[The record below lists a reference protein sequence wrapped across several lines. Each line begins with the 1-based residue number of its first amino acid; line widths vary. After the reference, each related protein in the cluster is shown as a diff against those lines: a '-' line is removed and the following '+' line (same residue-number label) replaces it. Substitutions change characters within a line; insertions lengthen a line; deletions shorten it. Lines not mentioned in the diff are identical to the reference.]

1 MLASSTKKSDFRF
14 FDYSSCIKMNGWSML
29 SYDEWRVIIENTDLT
44 VKDAFALALTCK
56 AMKDIVLGS
65 GNDPGPRNVLL
76 ATKLPFRYLF
86 WRGMWE
92 PAHIKLR
99 KEKPT
104 AKLLSKELQSFPL
117 THLDTPES
125 AEFLMAI
132 GTRHSDLL
140 PALLELCIAGF
151 EDGTALNV
159 LFDTF
164 DLTESIAGIIPQ
176 IVGNH
181 RLARNKRSTKRWAF
195 FVERVFDVPEYQS
208 LVDLRLACDMTVS
221 VFEKLL
227 RQGLVY
233 PDMQVESNDETI
245 RSNGLGNLQHI
256 LAVVL
261 ISCNAVEKLE
271 MLVEHGQDPN
281 AEVVSNVNL
290 LTTAIE
296 WGGLRYI
303 DVALQT
309 PGLDVNAVDCY
320 GLNPILRSA
329 KNWFCDATELLAQDM
344 RVDFNVQDAQ
354 GNTPLHL
361 MLTKHSNITSLCLQA
376 ILNRPDLD
384 FTTVNNEGLTAY
396 EFWLQ
401 VQNSSGQ
408 AAHLEGFSDFTWVEL
423 FRPGTTAEA
432 FRQAVLAGR
441 LPNAQNFEW
450 IVANQ

>member
-1 MLASSTKKSDFRF
+1 MVDWST
-14 FDYSSCIKMNGWSML
+14 L
-29 SYDEWRVIIENTDLT
+29 SYDEWRVIIENTDLA
-44 VKDAFALALTCK
+44 VKDALALALTCK

-65 GNDPGPRNVLL
+65 GNDSGPRNVLL
-76 ATKLPFRYLF
+76 ATKLPFRDLF

-92 PAHIKLR
+92 PARIKLR

-104 AKLLSKELQSFPL
+104 AKLLSKELQSFPM
-117 THLDTPES
+117 TNLDTPES
-125 AEFLMAI
+125 AEFLTAI
-132 GTRHSDLL
+132 GTQHSDLL
-140 PALLELCIAGF
+140 PELLKLCIANF

-164 DLTESIAGIIPQ
+164 DLTESIAGIMCQ
-176 IVGNH
+176 IEGNH
-181 RLARNKRSTKRWAF
+181 RSARIKRASKSWAF
-195 FVERVFDVPEYQS
+195 FVERVLDVPKYQS
-208 LVDLRLACDMTVS
+208 LVDLRLACDMSVS

-227 RQGLVY
+227 QQGLVY

-245 RSNGLGNLQHI
+245 RSNSLGRLQHI

-261 ISCNAVEKLE
+261 ISYNAVEKLA

-281 AEVVSNVNL
+281 VEVVSNLNL
-290 LTTAIE
+290 LSTAIE
-296 WGGLRYI
+296 WGGLRSM
-303 DVALQT
+303 DDALQT

-320 GLNPILRSA
+320 GLNPILRAA
-329 KNWFCDATELLAQDM
+329 KKWFCEAAELLARDM

-361 MLTKHSNITSLCLQA
+361 MLANHSSITSSCLQA

-384 FTTVNNEGLTAY
+384 FTIVNNEGLTAY

-401 VQNSSGQ
+401 VQSSSGQ
-408 AAHLEGFSDFTWVEL
+408 AAVLHDTSDFTWVEL
-423 FRPGTTAEA
+423 FRPGSTAKA
-432 FRQAVLAGR
+432 FRQAVLAGS

-450 IVANQ
+450 IAANQ